1 MLVYLVVF
9 VFGSV
14 VGSFLN
20 VCIFRI
26 PRGESLILPPSR
38 CPNCNK
44 RIEIYD
50 NIPILSYILLK
61 GKCSSCNSKI
71 PIRYPIVEVLNGLFY
86 TLLFFSF
93 GWGFQFLVYSAFL
106 SVLIIITFIDIDHQ
120 IIPDRITLPGIFL
133 GILLASTLLPLGIK
147 NSLSGVFLGGGLF
160 YLTAV
165 LSRGGMGGGDIKL
178 IAMIGAFIGWKGVII
193 TIFLAALSGSLVG
206 IFLMVFMG
214 KGRKHK
220 ISFGPFL
227 ASGAI
232 LSLFWEK
239 DLIEWYLNI

>member
-9 VFGSV
+9 VFGAV

-26 PRGESLILPPSR
+26 PRGESLILPQSR
-38 CPNCNK
+38 CPSCNK
-44 RIEIYD
+44 RIEFYD

-61 GKCSSCNSKI
+61 GECRSCNSKI
-71 PIRYPIVEVLNGLFY
+71 PIRYPIVEALNGLFY
-86 TLLFFSF
+86 TLLFLSF

-106 SVLIIITFIDIDHQ
+106 SVLIIITFIDIDYQ

-147 NSLSGVFLGGGLF
+147 NSLSGAFLGGGLF
-160 YLTAV
+160 YLTAF

-178 IAMIGAFIGWKGVII
+178 TAMIGAFIGWKGVII

-206 IFLMVFMG
+206 VFLMVFMG
-214 KGRKHK
+214 KDRKHK
-220 ISFGPFL
+220 IPFGPFL
-227 ASGAI
+227 ALGAI
-232 LSLFWEK
+232 LSLFWGK